1 MSSVL
6 DMFRKGT
13 KDGDLKKSLLKVSD
27 PKKDA
32 LTRLKH
38 LRHVLGKVTQI
49 YYSFKVLSVFSST
62 SLVEYWKAS
71 IYSVLCDIFIY
82 E

>member
-13 KDGDLKKSLLKVSD
+13 KDGDLKKSVLKVSD

-38 LRHVLGKVTQI
+38 LRHVLGNVANFQGGARRI
-49 YYSFKVLSVFSST
+49 LDFSAPRRFGT
-62 SLVEYWKAS
+62 AMFRHAL
-71 IYSVLCDIFIY
+71 
-82 E
+82 